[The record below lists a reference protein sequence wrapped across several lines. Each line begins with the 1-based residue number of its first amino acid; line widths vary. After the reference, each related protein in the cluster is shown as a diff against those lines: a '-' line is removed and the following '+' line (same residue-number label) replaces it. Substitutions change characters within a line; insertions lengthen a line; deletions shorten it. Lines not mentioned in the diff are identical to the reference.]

1 MRIAIFSDVH
11 GNAAALEAVLA
22 ELERLGP
29 FDRRICAGDL
39 CLLGPS
45 PAEVVERLRAEGIEA
60 VRGNTDDWLA
70 RAAGLPH
77 DPGRAGPGQD
87 PPADSPGDHVRRHV
101 AWCLERLGHD
111 HLTWL
116 NDLPLQLRISP
127 VPGADLLVVHATPAS
142 CHAPPTPYCAPGLP
156 TGEARKV
163 FGLPGV
169 RAVAFG
175 HRHEAFIAAYEDL
188 TLVNVAPVSIT
199 FSLDVLPPA
208 AAFTV
213 ATWQG
218 DHWSFQQR
226 WVPYDPGP
234 ELRRARE
241 RGLPA
246 FPWWDA
252 LHRKTGGSGHLG

>member
-39 CLLGPS
+39 ALLGPS
-45 PAEVVERLRAEGIEA
+45 PAEVVDCLRAEGIEA
-60 VRGNTDDWLA
+60 VRGNTDDWLVS
-70 RAAGLPH
+70 AAGLPH
-77 DPGRAGPGQD
+77 DPQGAGPVQGL
-87 PPADSPGDHVRRHV
+87 PAHSADDNVRQHV
-101 AWCLERLGHD
+101 AWCLERMGHD
-111 HLTWL
+111 HLAWL
-116 NDLPLQLRISP
+116 NNLHLQLRISP
-127 VPGADLLVVHATPAS
+127 APGADLLVVHATPAS
-142 CHAPPTPYCAPGLP
+142 CHVPSSPYCTPGLSAA
-156 TGEARKV
+156 EARAT

-175 HRHEAFIAAYEDL
+175 HRHEAYVACYGDL

-199 FSLDVLPPA
+199 LTLDVPPV
-208 AAFTV
+208 AAFTI
-213 ATWQG
+213 ASWHG

-226 WVPYDPGP
+226 WVAYDPEP

-241 RGLPA
+241 RDLPA

-252 LHRKTGGSGHLG
+252 LRRQVAP